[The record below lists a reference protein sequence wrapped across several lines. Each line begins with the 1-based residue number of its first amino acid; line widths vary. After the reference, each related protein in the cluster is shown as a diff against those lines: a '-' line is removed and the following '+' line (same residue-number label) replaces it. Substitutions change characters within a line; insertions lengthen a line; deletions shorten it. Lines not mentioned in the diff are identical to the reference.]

1 MTSSRVA
8 RLCLGWQYATP
19 YPEPGPPP
27 RRPTPPEQERLSP
40 DWAAAQRREE
50 SLLNRP
56 LTLAFAVAAVLGLVA
71 ITLGAVGWLDV
82 LVAGLGVICC
92 GLIAAVSGYAIWQG
106 QRALRSRLADE
117 EARVGKMRAA
127 QESRLFAWQAEHAT
141 RVRAWQALRFAY
153 EHQKRWYAVCAPDGV
168 HRVDVAGGTLS
179 GWSAML
185 TTAGANRLAAGG
197 EITVLDLSE
206 GSVALDL
213 IGFARASGV
222 DPLVWVLPEDLPRLD
237 LGTGLAKDALADL
250 LSQVASVTEEQSS
263 ARDLSLDA
271 AILERVID
279 VLGGQATVA
288 SVAAGLRALA
298 QVGDPRDD
306 VAAGLIMSGQA
317 DRLTALFG
325 RGATDRVVL
334 ERAWILESQLRKLA
348 AVGTALVPLPR
359 SALRVVALGQRVGAV
374 GSKVLGTYLT
384 VALTHLLRETQPGRP
399 WQHTLFVLGADKL
412 RGDTLDRLS
421 DVCERSAT
429 GLVLAYRSIP
439 PHVRQRL
446 GRGNAAV
453 AFMRLGNAED
463 AKAASEQLGTEH
475 RFVLSQLT
483 ETIGVSVTDTTS
495 SAYTSTT
502 GSVTSTAASWSQS
515 EGLSRSTGR
524 GRSDGSL
531 LLPSRASFSHNVQT
545 SDSQSVSESDSVS
558 TGVSTSTAWG
568 MTTSKATGDSESL
581 ALALQRSREFL
592 VEQHELQQLPAS
604 AMIITYAGPA
614 GRQVV
619 MADANP
625 GIGGLSAA
633 TQLTLEEFR
642 NVPAAGS
649 RAAQAPARS
658 DDAPPGPVSWR
669 SGNDRP
675 PPNLGPPPWRLDWRK
690 RRS

>member
-1 MTSSRVA
+1 MMSSHLG
-8 RLCLGWQYATP
+8 RLCLGWQFATP
-19 YPEPGPPP
+19 SPEPGAPP
-27 RRPTPPEQERLSP
+27 RRPTPPEQGRLNP

-56 LTLAFAVAAVLGLVA
+56 LTVVFTVAVVIGLAA
-71 ITLGAVGWLDV
+71 ITLSAVGWLDV
-82 LVAGLGVICC
+82 LAAGLGVICC

-106 QRALRSRLADE
+106 RRALRSRLTDE
-117 EARVGKMRAA
+117 QARVGKMRAA

-141 RVRAWQALRFAY
+141 RVREWQALRFAY
-153 EHQKRWYAVCAPDGV
+153 EHQKRWYAVCVPDGV

-213 IGFARASGV
+213 IGFARAAGV

-250 LSQVASVTEEQSS
+250 LSQVASVTDEQGS

-306 VAAGLIMSGQA
+306 VAAGLITSGQA
-317 DRLTALFG
+317 DRLTAMFG

-384 VALTHLLRETQPGRP
+384 LALTHLLRETQPGRP

-412 RGDTLDRLS
+412 RDDTLDRLS

-439 PHVRQRL
+439 R
-446 GRGNAAV
+446 
-453 AFMRLGNAED
+453 
-463 AKAASEQLGTEH
+463 
-475 RFVLSQLT
+475 
-483 ETIGVSVTDTTS
+483 TS
-495 SAYTSTT
+495 SSGWGGETPPSPSCGWETPRTPRPRASSSAPST
-502 GSVTSTAASWSQS
+502 GSCS
-515 EGLSRSTGR
+515 
-524 GRSDGSL
+524 
-531 LLPSRASFSHNVQT
+531 PSS
-545 SDSQSVSESDSVS
+545 
-558 TGVSTSTAWG
+558 
-568 MTTSKATGDSESL
+568 
-581 ALALQRSREFL
+581 
-592 VEQHELQQLPAS
+592 P
-604 AMIITYAGPA
+604 
-614 GRQVV
+614 
-619 MADANP
+619 
-625 GIGGLSAA
+625 
-633 TQLTLEEFR
+633 
-642 NVPAAGS
+642 
-649 RAAQAPARS
+649 
-658 DDAPPGPVSWR
+658 
-669 SGNDRP
+669 
-675 PPNLGPPPWRLDWRK
+675 
-690 RRS
+690 RR